1 MVIGTVFIFTYIL
14 PKEAKHTFS
23 RYTFFYVLTGAENFI
38 AIFVFVFNS
47 SAPKLVVLVLSAVP
61 VASFIVGISSMIVY
75 YKFLHPNILS
85 RRDLMTEL

>member
-1 MVIGTVFIFTYIL
+1 
-14 PKEAKHTFS
+14 
-23 RYTFFYVLTGAENFI
+23 
-38 AIFVFVFNS
+38 
-47 SAPKLVVLVLSAVP
+47 VP

>member
-1 MVIGTVFIFTYIL
+1 MVIGAVLIFTYIL

-23 RYTFFYVLTGAENFI
+23 RYLFFYVLTGLENFI
-38 AIFVFVFNS
+38 CIFVFVLNS
-47 SAPKLVVLVLSAVP
+47 STSKLLVAMMSAVP
-61 VASFIVGISSMIVY
+61 VASFFVGIGAMIVY